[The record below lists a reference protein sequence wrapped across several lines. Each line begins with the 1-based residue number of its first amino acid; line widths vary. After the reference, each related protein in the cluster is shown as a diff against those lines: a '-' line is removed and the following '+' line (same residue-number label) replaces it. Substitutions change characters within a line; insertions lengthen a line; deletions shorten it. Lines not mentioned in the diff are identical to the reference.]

1 MNIPPEKMH
10 NLEIKKHSRVDLLL
24 LRSSD
29 FHSFRKLQRDVDE
42 MGLLSS
48 TEQHLSGILTTLDNI
63 TDQDN
68 TLYVTAIICL
78 PSECVFRTNN
88 LVSLNRRKIT
98 QGTLSYRTCP
108 TCFFPS
114 HQCLTQEGELIGMLK
129 IGTKRLYLYNGKDL
143 HCRSCACLLDFYIQ
157 RNFRKRGL
165 GLELFNFMLKDKA
178 ISPSRLCY
186 DNPSYKLQSFL
197 KKHFSPCALIK
208 QPNNF
213 VIFAEYFGEPEMGP
227 FGQ

>member
-1 MNIPPEKMH
+1 MH

-29 FHSFRKLQRDVDE
+29 LHSFRKLQRDVDE

-48 TEQHLSGILTTLDNI
+48 TEQHLSGILTTLDNVA
-63 TDQDN
+63 DQDN
-68 TLYVTAIICL
+68 TLY
-78 PSECVFRTNN
+78 
-88 LVSLNRRKIT
+88 
-98 QGTLSYRTCP
+98 
-108 TCFFPS
+108 
-114 HQCLTQEGELIGMLK
+114 CLTQQGELIGMLK

-165 GLELFNFMLKDKA
+165 GLVSTTLTPGEKKRKEKVNVLIMDVLIKENELFNFMLRDKA
-178 ISPSRLCY
+178 ISPSKLCY
-186 DNPSYKLQSFL
+186 DNPSYKLRNFL

-213 VIFAEYFGEPEMGP
+213 VIFAEYFGEPETAP
-227 FGQ
+227 FEQ